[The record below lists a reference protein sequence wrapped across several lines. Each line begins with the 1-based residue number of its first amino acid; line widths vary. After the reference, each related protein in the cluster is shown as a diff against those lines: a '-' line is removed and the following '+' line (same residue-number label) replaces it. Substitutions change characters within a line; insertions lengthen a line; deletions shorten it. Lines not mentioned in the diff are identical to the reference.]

1 MDSLLHTG
9 GAVLT
14 AIFVLAALYSLYTTI
29 KKKARQEKRDNSL
42 SGRKHMHVE
51 NLHKYD
57 VQPRNGYIC
66 YPVDIK
72 GYTHRFPARFV
83 AVSLSQA
90 TKQPYSVYKIGYAE
104 FEKDEITDR
113 NYFYIQPPENDLT
126 CVTDPDVSWQV
137 LAKADTFGEYW
148 QAGMNR
154 VFEDTIIVAHNAPYV
169 IGCILH
175 SLTVYGIHPES
186 LRYVDLLETAKELY
200 DFNTNSLAGIC
211 TESGFETEA
220 ENELSQAVALGQF
233 FLLSRKDYP
242 TALPRIY
249 AVGKAPAKEEIMAAA
264 IAAVEREEDTAA
276 EMFAP
281 AAADEALLR
290 EMLANGYIEKGE
302 KPATYYATDK
312 GLDFAAATDL

>member
-14 AIFVLAALYSLYTTI
+14 AIFVLAVLYSLYTTI

-104 FEKDEITDR
+104 FEKGEITDR

-175 SLTVYGIHPES
+175 SLAVYGIHPES
-186 LRYVDLLETAKELY
+186 VRNRALKRRRK
-200 DFNTNSLAGIC
+200 TNSAR
-211 TESGFETEA
+211 
-220 ENELSQAVALGQF
+220 LSHWDNSF
-233 FLLSRKDYP
+233 FFPVKITPRPCRASTLSARRRQKKKSWRRP
-242 TALPRIY
+242 LPQ
-249 AVGKAPAKEEIMAAA
+249 
-264 IAAVEREEDTAA
+264 
-276 EMFAP
+276 
-281 AAADEALLR
+281 
-290 EMLANGYIEKGE
+290 
-302 KPATYYATDK
+302 
-312 GLDFAAATDL
+312 